1 MSHQF
6 WLEIAYVMDSEN
18 EEMIVAAKRVAPAAR
33 EADAVP
39 PSSAATRIFA
49 ATLILKGSLT
59 PIICTSLM

>member
-33 EADAVP
+33 ERQMRCVHPAQRREYSP
-39 PSSAATRIFA
+39 RP
-49 ATLILKGSLT
+49 
-59 PIICTSLM
+59 